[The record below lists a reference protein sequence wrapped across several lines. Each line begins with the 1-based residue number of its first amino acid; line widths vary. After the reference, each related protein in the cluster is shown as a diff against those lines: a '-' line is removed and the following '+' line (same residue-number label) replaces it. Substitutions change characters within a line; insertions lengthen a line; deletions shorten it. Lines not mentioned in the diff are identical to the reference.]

1 MGDKLEDRDVESAAG
16 VRAVDAT
23 QEVGLTEPIGRIRS
37 RWHWLLLGVL
47 LGAALAWIFS
57 LLRPPVYRA
66 HATLAISNDYSVTG
80 PLDLVVEDR
89 ALDRVYQLILAD
101 DTLVMAIEELKRLEP
116 GNPAWQDL
124 RALRQRLSLEPR
136 LAGWELMATDRDPG
150 TAARIANAW
159 AGAAVGQL
167 EGAQEHAWRV
177 VALRAAPVLV
187 ECFRLLPQPAPESRY
202 WECVNNAPELTPE
215 QQAILRAEVVAS
227 QGILPS
233 LTFAWGEQAEPP
245 GEPVVWDRGL
255 LVLAG
260 ATIGLV
266 VGVWTS
272 ATTPRRSRSRDQ
284 AGNRS

>member
-1 MGDKLEDRDVESAAG
+1 
-16 VRAVDAT
+16 
-23 QEVGLTEPIGRIRS
+23 
-37 RWHWLLLGVL
+37 VL

-66 HATLAISNDYSVTG
+66 HATLAISNDYGVTG

-89 ALDRVYQLILAD
+89 ALDRVYQLVLAD
-101 DTLVMAIEELKRLEP
+101 GTLVMAIEELKRLEP
-116 GNPAWQDL
+116 ANPAWQDL
-124 RALRQRLSLEPR
+124 RALRQRLSLEQR
-136 LAGWELMATDRDPG
+136 LAGWELMATDGDPS

-159 AGAAVGQL
+159 AAAAVGQL
-167 EGAQEHAWRV
+167 EGAQEHAWQV
-177 VALRAAPVLV
+177 VELRGTPVLV

-202 WECVNNAPELTPE
+202 WECVSNAPELTPE
-215 QQAILRAEVVAS
+215 QQTMLRAEVVAS

-245 GEPVVWDRGL
+245 DEPVVWDRGL

-266 VGVWTS
+266 VGAWIS
-272 ATTPRRSRSRDQ
+272 ATAPRRSRPPDP
-284 AGNRS
+284 AGDRG

>member
-1 MGDKLEDRDVESAAG
+1 MDV
-16 VRAVDAT
+16 T
-23 QEVGLTEPIGRIRS
+23 QEVGLTEPVGRIRA

-89 ALDRVYQLILAD
+89 ALDRVYQLLLAD
-101 DTLVMAIEELKRLEP
+101 DTLAMVIEDLQRLQP
-116 GNPAWQDL
+116 ANPTWQDL
-124 RALRQRLSLEPR
+124 HSLRQRLSLEQR

-159 AGAAVGQL
+159 AAAAVGQL
-167 EGAQEHAWRV
+167 EGAQEHAWKV
-177 VALRAAPVLV
+177 VELRGAPILV
-187 ECFRLLPQPAPESRY
+187 ECFRLLPQPAPELRY
-202 WECVNNAPELTPE
+202 WECVSDAPEFTPE
-215 QQAILRAEVVAS
+215 QQARLRAEVVAS
-227 QGILPS
+227 RGILPS
-233 LTFAWGEQAEPP
+233 LTFAWVAQAEPP
-245 GEPVVWDRGL
+245 DDPVVWDRGL

-266 VGVWTS
+266 VGVWIS
-272 ATTPRRSRSRDQ
+272 ATALRRSRPHDEP
-284 AGNRS
+284 GDRS